1 MLEDTFNVYD
11 NVSLTMTMTKTVDQ
25 QAKCSKIF
33 DLVDRDKS
41 GFIDKKG
48 KSLMQF
54 IVFDFAFRI
63 RFSSEVFRLKV

>member
-1 MLEDTFNVYD
+1 MYN
-11 NVSLTMTMTKTVDQ
+11 NVSLTMKMTKTVDQ

-48 KSLMQF
+48 KKSFMQF
-54 IVFDFAFRI
+54 IVLYFAFRV
-63 RFSSEVFRLKV
+63 RFSSEVSRLKV

>member
-1 MLEDTFNVYD
+1 MLKDTFDVYN
-11 NVSLTMTMTKTVDQ
+11 NVSLTMKMTKTVDQ

-48 KSLMQF
+48 KKSYAIQCT
-54 IVFDFAFRI
+54 
-63 RFSSEVFRLKV
+63 

>member
-1 MLEDTFNVYD
+1 MLKDTFDVYN
-11 NVSLTMTMTKTVDQ
+11 NVSLTMKMTKTVDQ

-48 KSLMQF
+48 KKSYAIHCTLF
-54 IVFDFAFRI
+54 CF
-63 RFSSEVFRLKV
+63 